1 MTRRILGAGVPPQP
15 AWVSESGPLRKIIS
29 AEGSACLE
37 EILRVIISML
47 SFGSACREEILESGP
62 DEPGSV
68 DWDLEDTLDKVR
80 ASEKDVITKEM
91 RVEHEIIYSEDG
103 KFPVLGVDGH
113 APAHLAWQHN
123 PHHGL
128 VINGEDHLIAAVKRV
143 VVHSSP
149 NKTTFDA
156 ANRSV
161 QGKKEKTKLS
171 QAKQWTAKTALFLI
185 RLFATAIG

>member
-1 MTRRILGAGVPPQP
+1 
-15 AWVSESGPLRKIIS
+15 
-29 AEGSACLE
+29 
-37 EILRVIISML
+37 ML

-113 APAHLAWQHN
+113 PPAHLAWQNN

-171 QAKQWTAKTALFLI
+171 QAKEWTAKTALFLI